1 MAFFD
6 NLSEMITGKG
16 KEAADVA
23 KRVAEIANLKG
34 KISGLET
41 EIKKNYCKIGKAY
54 YEAYKA
60 AEVTCEF
67 EEYVQAIRD
76 ARRSVEE

>member
-41 EIKKNYCKIGKAY
+41 EIKKNYCKIT
-54 YEAYKA
+54 
-60 AEVTCEF
+60 VEF
-67 EEYVQAIRD
+67 LMVD
-76 ARRSVEE
+76 LF